1 MQYKVIARK
10 WRPQQ
15 FDDVVGQK
23 TITRT
28 LQNAIQQ
35 NRIAHA
41 YLFTGTRGVGKTSTA
56 RILAKA
62 LNCAQGPTARPCD
75 QCDSCT
81 EIMQGNSVDV
91 LEIDAASNRGIG
103 EIRELRENV
112 QYAPSRDR
120 YKIFIIDEVHMLTM
134 EAFNALLKTLEEPPG
149 HVIFILATTE
159 LYKIPQTIVSRCQ
172 QFDFRI
178 VPFDEIFQR
187 LKRILQAEQME
198 VSDQALHFVVKA
210 SGGSMRDAESA
221 LQKIVSLGGE
231 GVSNEDVASLLGVI
245 HQDFLNRMM
254 KAVLEQERPAIV
266 ELIDQLYERGHDL
279 QNFLRSFMEFVRHV
293 AIYQITQSE
302 YHLVSLSKDDIGFI
316 REVADKMQLE
326 DCIRYYDLLLRSDS
340 ELRWTPFVR
349 FHVEMAFLKLAAL
362 PHLASLEE
370 IVLALQELPSAPPG
384 EEMPPPPRIEAVPA
398 VQQPATATAAPRPAP
413 EPSAPVS
420 TADRDKLRL
429 LREEIGKKI
438 APLQPF
444 LARLEF
450 RLSGNTLQI
459 VVPENSFFE
468 KTLRQP
474 NTQQQLCDVYKSLF
488 NAVPEIVIQPKPVEA
503 AMSGEAEKKKLADEQ
518 KRIEALFMDDPVARI
533 LIDKV
538 SGKWIF
544 RKQS

>member
-1 MQYKVIARK
+1 
-10 WRPQQ
+10 
-15 FDDVVGQK
+15 
-23 TITRT
+23 
-28 LQNAIQQ
+28 
-35 NRIAHA
+35 
-41 YLFTGTRGVGKTSTA
+41 
-56 RILAKA
+56 
-62 LNCAQGPTARPCD
+62 
-75 QCDSCT
+75 
-81 EIMQGNSVDV
+81 MQGNSVDV

-120 YKIFIIDEVHMLTM
+120 HKIFIIDEVHMLTM

-198 VSDQALHFVVKA
+198 ISDQALHFVVKA

-245 HQDFLNRMM
+245 HQDSLNRMM
-254 KAVLEQERPAIV
+254 KAIIEQDRPSII

-293 AIYQITQSE
+293 AIYQITQSD

-316 REVADKMQLE
+316 REVAAKMQLE

-349 FHVEMAFLKLAAL
+349 FHVEMAFLKLASL
-362 PHLASLEE
+362 PHLVFPRGDRAGAAGAAVRPARRGAARPAADRGGPGIAQSA
-370 IVLALQELPSAPPG
+370 LAP
-384 EEMPPPPRIEAVPA
+384 
-398 VQQPATATAAPRPAP
+398 AAPGAAP
-413 EPSAPVS
+413 EPPAPVS
-420 TADRDKLRL
+420 GGDRDKLRL
-429 LREEIGKKI
+429 LQEEIGKKI

-444 LARLEF
+444 LARMEF
-450 RLSGNTLQI
+450 RLAGKTLQI

-474 NTQQQLCDVYKSLF
+474 NTQQQLAEVYKNLF

-503 AMSGEAEKKKLADEQ
+503 SVSGEAEKKKLVEEQ

>member
-62 LNCAQGPTARPCD
+62 LNCAQGPTPHPCD

-198 VSDQALHFVVKA
+198 ISDQALHFVVKA

-231 GVSNEDVASLLGVI
+231 GVSDEDVASLLGVI
-245 HQDFLNRMM
+245 HQDSLNRMM
-254 KAVLEQERPAIV
+254 KAILEQDRPAII

-293 AIYQITQSE
+293 AIFQITQAD

-316 REVADKMQLE
+316 REVAGKMQLE

-384 EEMPPPPRIEAVPA
+384 EEAPAPLRIEAA
-398 VQQPATATAAPRPAP
+398 IAAPKAP
-413 EPSAPVS
+413 PEEAVPGPSNEV
-420 TADRDKLRL
+420 TASSSAEDRDKLRL

-450 RLSGNTLQI
+450 RLSGKILQI
-459 VVPENSFFE
+459 IVPENSFFE

-474 NTQQQLCDVYKSLF
+474 NTQSQLVEVYKSLF
-488 NAVPEIVIQPKPVEA
+488 NAVPEILIQPKPVETSK
-503 AMSGEAEKKKLADEQ
+503 SGEAEKKKQAEEQ